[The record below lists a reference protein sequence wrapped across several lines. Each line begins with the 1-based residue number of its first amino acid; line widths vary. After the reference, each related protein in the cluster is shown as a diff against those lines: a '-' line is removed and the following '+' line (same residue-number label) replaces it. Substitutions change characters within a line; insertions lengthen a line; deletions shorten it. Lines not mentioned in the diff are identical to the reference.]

1 MSSAGASNDAS
12 MSMKAESL
20 VSFLEQQL
28 GKGFLVLSYF
38 YAVLLSTLLRVL

>member
-28 GKGFLVLSYF
+28 GKGFLVWSYF
-38 YAVLLSTLLRVL
+38 YAVLLSTPLRVL